1 MFYAQNLKKKLD
13 SDYKPYLK
21 INQDCLFPYKFT
33 KNNSTTLLA
42 ELKVNAPE
50 FTHIQLIINLFF

>member
-21 INQDCLFPYKFT
+21 INKDCLFPYKFT
-33 KNNSTTLLA
+33 KNNSTTLLHYS
-42 ELKVNAPE
+42 N
-50 FTHIQLIINLFF
+50 IIINWKD

>member
-33 KNNSTTLLA
+33 KNNSTTLFSRIKSKRSRIYTYA
-42 ELKVNAPE
+42 IKRNDK
-50 FTHIQLIINLFF
+50 